1 MLSVLIPANNEADR
15 IGACLAA
22 ILASPLPQAPDKR
35 PEIIVIANGCN
46 DDTAT
51 IASDYTDMAV
61 SKGWYL
67 IVLNVQEGGKLN
79 ALNIGDECAS
89 NDTRIYLDADVIV
102 SPLLIGQLY
111 AVLDENT
118 PVYASGTVIIMQPK
132 TWISRAYK
140 RIYARVPF
148 FTEGVPGC
156 GLFAVNGQ
164 GRARWDHFPDI
175 ISDDTFVR
183 LQFSPKERIGVSAT
197 YLWPIVE
204 GFSNLVKVRNRQD
217 AGVTQIVEQYP
228 GLMKN
233 DDKPPFGFIGVIKI
247 AINDPIGFC
256 VYAAVAI
263 GVRMQGKAD
272 NKDWSRG
279 R

>member
-1 MLSVLIPANNEADR
+1 MISVLIPANNEADR

-89 NDTRIYLDADVIV
+89 YDIRIYLDADVIV
-102 SPLLIGQLY
+102 SPLLIGQLH
-111 AVLDENT
+111 AVLNADV
-118 PVYASGTVIIMQPK
+118 PVYASGTVIITQPK

-148 FTEGVPGC
+148 FTQGVPGC

-183 LQFSPKERIGVSAT
+183 LQFSPEERISVSAT

-217 AGVTQIVEQYP
+217 AGVMQIVKQYP

-233 DDKPPFGFIGVIKI
+233 DDKSQVGFTRVMKM
-247 AINDPIGFC
+247 AVKDPIGFC
-256 VYAAVAI
+256 VYAAVAVA
-263 GVRMQGKAD
+263 VRLRNKA
-272 NKDWSRG
+272 NSTDWSRG

>member
-22 ILASPLPQAPDKR
+22 VLASPLPQAPDNR

-46 DDTAT
+46 DDTAV
-51 IASDYTDMAV
+51 IASDYTDLAV

-79 ALNIGDECAS
+79 ALNVGDECAS
-89 NDTRIYLDADVIV
+89 YGTRVYLDADVIV
-102 SPLLIGQLY
+102 SPLLIGQLS
-111 AVLDENT
+111 AVLDDDA

-140 RIYARVPF
+140 RIYVSVPF
-148 FTEGVPGC
+148 FTQGVPGC

-164 GRARWDHFPDI
+164 GRSRWDHFPDI

-183 LQFSPKERIGVSAT
+183 LQFSPEERVGVPAT

-204 GFSNLVKVRNRQD
+204 GFSNLVKVRKRQD
-217 AGVTQIVEQYP
+217 AGVMQIVKQYP
-228 GLMKN
+228 GLIKN
-233 DDKPPFGFIGVIKI
+233 DDKPQFGLIRAIKM
-247 AINDPIGFC
+247 AVKDPIGFC
-256 VYAAVAI
+256 VYAAVAVA
-263 GVRMQGKAD
+263 VRMQGKAD
-272 NKDWSRG
+272 DKDWSRG